1 MNTTSSIRQAAP
13 SDHSKLKEVI
23 NLSFPRFFRFFASH
37 SVNSKNGTVLISEK
51 QGTIAG
57 FAKLTEFTIAGD
69 KYGCILWLATHP
81 GFRKTGIGTQLVQAG
96 NEKLRQQG
104 AKAVFASAQR
114 SNAGSLAT
122 LGRAGFRRIGFLG
135 LWEVFGWRVFSFY
148 RKIWFAPGEV
158 VLMWSFV
165 D

>member
-1 MNTTSSIRQAAP
+1 MIRQAKQ
-13 SDHSKLKEVI
+13 SDRQRLKEI
-23 NLSFPRFFRFFASH
+23 IDSSFPKFFRFFASH
-37 SVNSKNGTVLISEK
+37 SVNSKTGTVLISEK

-69 KYGCILWLATHP
+69 KFGCILWLATHP
-81 GFRKTGIGTQLVQAG
+81 DFRKKDVAAQLVQAG
-96 NEKLRQQG
+96 SGYLKGQG
-104 AKAVFASAQR
+104 VRAVFASAQR

-122 LGRAGFRRIGFLG
+122 FGKVGFRRVGFLG
-135 LWEVFGWRVFSFY
+135 LWGVFGWRVFSFY

-158 VLMWSFV
+158 VLMRVFV